1 MEHSAG
7 QYLWEEVKQ
16 GYQEREQQTQ
26 RQEGRSREAC
36 TPRERSTTPNS
47 HVQWETH
54 LVGISPSISLQMRNK
69 NKQQQSFIFGIAYV
83 FETGHYSEVQASL
96 KLTV

>member
-7 QYLWEEVKQ
+7 QHLWEEVKQ

-36 TPRERSTTPNS
+36 TPRERSATPNS
-47 HVQWETH
+47 HVQCKPH
-54 LVGISPSISLQMRNK
+54 LVGISSSISLQMRDK
-69 NKQQQSFIFGIAYV
+69 NKQQQSFISGIAYG
-83 FETGHYSEVQASL
+83 FETGHCSEVQASL